1 MSNLTPQLAS
11 LAFVTRGV
19 GIAMSRLGIR
29 HGLLEAR
36 RKRQRCAS
44 CGRVLQARVCS
55 KCTRP

>member
-11 LAFVTRGV
+11 LAFVTTGV
-19 GIAMSRLGIR
+19 GIAMSRLGMR

-44 CGRVLQARVCS
+44 CGRVLQARVCT